1 MRIADPFILELDVEA
16 PNTRR
21 VLERV
26 PADRLGWKP
35 HPRSSSV
42 GQLALHAA
50 RLPQAF
56 TTFVARPSLDILAA
70 NRTQAPPDS
79 HEAILAAF
87 DESVAAARGYLAGL
101 DDASAQEPWRLVAGE
116 KEIYAMPRAFALRR
130 LLFNHWY
137 HHRGQLT
144 VYLRLLDVSVPVVY
158 GQTADETPLGPRA

>member
-1 MRIADPFILELDVEA
+1 QRLHAVVLHERGGPAAAAGFQADLSAARPHHERKETTMRTADPFILELDVEA
-16 PNTRR
+16 PITRR

-56 TTFVARPSLDILAA
+56 TSFVAQPSLDILAA

-101 DDASAQEPWRLVAGE
+101 D
-116 KEIYAMPRAFALRR
+116 
-130 LLFNHWY
+130 
-137 HHRGQLT
+137 
-144 VYLRLLDVSVPVVY
+144 
-158 GQTADETPLGPRA
+158 